1 MPARATPN
9 KDIKADR
16 IELRASPRHAAIIR
30 QAAEARGKTVSSFML
45 DAAYLEAQRDLA
57 DRTLFRLDEAQWA
70 RFIKALDHPTS
81 SKPRLRKLMQTPS
94 ALE

>member
-1 MPARATPN
+1 MRARATPN
-9 KDIKADR
+9 KNTKADR

-57 DRTLFRLDEAQWA
+57 GRRLFRLDATQWA
-70 RFIKALDHPTS
+70 RFIRALDRPTS
-81 SKPRLRKLMQTPS
+81 AKPRLRKLMRTPS
-94 ALE
+94 TLE